1 MKLIYAF
8 ISALVIT
15 SFAGCKQDFDITAD
29 YQEIPVVYGLLNQQD
44 AVHYIRIQKGYLI
57 DGDARLATGITDSI
71 YYPDVLTVSLV
82 GYNAQGA
89 KVDSFTFERVDGN
102 DPSIGLVKDSGL
114 FANSPAWLY
123 RSSRP
128 LLDTRTYRLVVTN
141 TSNGYTF
148 KSKTIDNSDIKLI
161 KDFAV
166 NFPNYGSRL
175 NLVNNNAQNINWND
189 AENAAIYDVT
199 IRFFYTE
206 YRASDNSFY
215 KNDSIDVPYF
225 RSFAP
230 DLTSSANNRIEFTSD
245 AFLTYLAAHITSD
258 IEVVREFNVNKGM
271 QFRFACGGNEL
282 YKYIDSRQAQGG
294 LSANEA
300 LSPYTNIDGGVG
312 LISSRY
318 FKQVDSVLLSPLG
331 LDTLACSSITRGL
344 RFKKSNGVICQ

>member
-8 ISALVIT
+8 VCALIIT

-44 AVHYIRIQKGYLI
+44 AVHYIRIQKGFLI
-57 DGDARLATGITDSI
+57 DGDARLATGVTDSV

-89 KVDSFTFERVDGN
+89 KVDSFTLERVDGN
-102 DPSIGLVKDSGL
+102 TIPGLEKDSGA

-123 RSSRP
+123 RRTQP
-128 LLDTRTYRLVVTN
+128 LLDSRTYKLVVTN
-141 TSNGYTF
+141 NSNGYTF
-148 KSKTIDNSDIKLI
+148 KSKTVDNKNIKLI
-161 KDFAV
+161 QDFQV
-166 NFPNYGSRL
+166 NFPYYGARMNLL
-175 NLVNNNAQNINWND
+175 NSNAQNINWND

-215 KNDSIDVPYF
+215 KNDSIDVPYL

-230 DLTSSANNRIEFTSD
+230 DLTSTANNSIEFTAD

-282 YKYIDSRQAQGG
+282 YKFIDAQRAQGG

-312 LISSRY
+312 LLSSRY

-331 LDTLACSSITRGL
+331 LDTLACSAISRGL
-344 RFKKSNGVICQ
+344 HFKKSNGVICQ